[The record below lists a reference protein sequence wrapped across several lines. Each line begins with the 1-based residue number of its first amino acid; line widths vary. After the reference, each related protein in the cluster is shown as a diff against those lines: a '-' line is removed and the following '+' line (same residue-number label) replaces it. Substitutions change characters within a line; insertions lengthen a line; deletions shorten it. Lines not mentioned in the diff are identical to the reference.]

1 MDELNEV
8 LMQDSLQR
16 TLNSILAENHKV
28 LQAVDPIA
36 IAQLTTTLAQ
46 SKRIFVTGEGRSGLV
61 MKMFAMRLMHLG
73 YQDFVVGETTT
84 PSIQNGDFLI
94 DCSGSGSTGNVLAI
108 AQKAQATGAKI
119 VSITTQPDSPLG
131 QLADITIHLK
141 AAAKEDR
148 SQQHS
153 QQFAGSLFEQ
163 STLLLLDA
171 VFHLISQQTNQSAE
185 TLYSLHANLE

>member
-1 MDELNEV
+1 MIV
-8 LMQDSLQR
+8 PSSLQQTLDLILMENR
-16 TLNSILAENHKV
+16 TV
-28 LQAVDPIA
+28 LETVDPNA
-36 IAQLTTTLAQ
+36 IAQFITAITR
-46 SKRIFVTGEGRSGLV
+46 SKRIFVAGEGRSGLV
-61 MKMFAMRLMHLG
+61 MRMFAMRLMHLG
-73 YQDFVVGETTT
+73 YQDFVVGETIT
-84 PSIQNGDFLI
+84 PSIQNGDLLI

-108 AQKAQATGAKI
+108 AQTAQTTGAQI

-131 QLADITIHLK
+131 QLADITIHLR
-141 AAAKEDR
+141 AAAKQDR

-171 VFHLISQQTNQSAE
+171 IFHLIAKQTHQSAE